1 MTWFV
6 WLGLAVIVTAI
17 AAVTGIKPK
26 GTQHLARTRMMTVAR
41 LALLVVVVLLVLAYL
56 AARARPRG

>member
-6 WLGLAVIVTAI
+6 WLGLAAIVTAI

-26 GTQHLARTRMMTVAR
+26 GTQHLARTRMMGVAR
-41 LALLVVVVLLVLAYL
+41 FVLLILAIIFAYL
-56 AARARPRG
+56 AFRARSHG

>member
-6 WLGLAVIVTAI
+6 LLGLAVVITAL

-26 GTQHLARTRMMTVAR
+26 GTQHLAHTRMMGVAR
-41 LALLVVVVLLVLAYL
+41 IVLLVLIVLLAYL
-56 AARARPRG
+56 AYRARSGG